1 MAQIH
6 RTSQTSEEKYS
17 GEGELIE
24 EAPLPTPLPK
34 IQLAILLFVQMPEQL
49 TASVVYPFVNQLVR
63 STGIT
68 GGDERKTG
76 YYAGLIE
83 SLYYAVEAVTILQWG
98 RVSDHI
104 GRKPV
109 ILVGLF
115 GVTLSIVSFG
125 FSKEL
130 WMIILSRCAQGALN
144 GNIGVVKC
152 NMTEITDA
160 SNMARAFA
168 WLPLAWATGYTLGF
182 LIGGVLSDPA
192 AKWPNSV
199 GRYPLF
205 HQYPYFLPCMA
216 AASVSIASWLVALL
230 FLKES
235 TRGAASK
242 KKSVSHS
249 DDTKNSAMQATT
261 IHDKPTDT
269 QVDIL
274 PRMLDEAE
282 TANPAS
288 SSLESSRTD
297 FRSILIPRVIIP
309 VLHYGFLSFIDQ
321 CMLVLMPLMYSTSRP
336 LGGLGFSSNTIG
348 LVMSAWS
355 MSNGIIQVYAFPRL
369 LRKFGPKRLYIAS
382 FAFFLVTFSTYPL
395 MGYMAKRQMGAGM
408 WLILCTQL
416 AAYIVAYSTY
426 SCIILYVNN
435 GAPSR
440 DLLGATN
447 GLAQTLGSMM
457 RAIGPT
463 VVSSLFALSLEK
475 NLAGGTAVY
484 WIMCMI
490 VILVLIFSTYLP
502 KSLT

>member
-1 MAQIH
+1 
-6 RTSQTSEEKYS
+6 
-17 GEGELIE
+17 
-24 EAPLPTPLPK
+24 
-34 IQLAILLFVQMPEQL
+34 MPEQL

-125 FSKEL
+125 FSNRF

-160 SNMARAFA
+160 SNMAQAFA

-199 GRYPLF
+199 GHYPLF
-205 HQYPYFLPCMA
+205 HRYPYFLPCIV
-216 AASVSIASWLVALL
+216 AASVSTSAWLIAFLY
-230 FLKES
+230 LKES
-235 TRGAASK
+235 THGTASK
-242 KKSVSHS
+242 NRSASHN
-249 DDTKNSAMQATT
+249 DDTQKSSVMWAAT
-261 IHDKPTDT
+261 IHDKPADT

-274 PRMLDEAE
+274 PRMLDETEIAS
-282 TANPAS
+282 PVS
-288 SSLESSRTD
+288 SSLESTRTD
-297 FRSILIPRVIIP
+297 FRSILIPGVMIP
-309 VLHYGFLSFIDQ
+309 VLHYGLLSFVDQ

-355 MSNGIIQVYAFPRL
+355 MLNGTIQVYAFPRL
-369 LRKFGPKRLYIAS
+369 LRQFGPKKLYITS
-382 FAFFLVTFSTYPL
+382 FAFFLITFSTYPL
-395 MGYMAKRQMGAGM
+395 MGYMAKHKMEAGM
-408 WLILCTQL
+408 WLVLCVQL
-416 AAYIVAYSTY
+416 VAYIVVYNTY
-426 SCIILYVNN
+426 SCIILYINN
-435 GAPSR
+435 GAPSK

-457 RAIGPT
+457 RAVGPT

-475 NLAGGTAVY
+475 NLAGGTFVY
-484 WIMCMI
+484 WVMCTI
-490 VILVLIFSTYLP
+490 VILVLGFSTYLP

>member
-1 MAQIH
+1 MAEIH
-6 RTSQTSEEKYS
+6 RSSQTSEEKQL
-17 GEGELIE
+17 GEEGLIE
-24 EAPLPTPLPK
+24 ATPLPTPLPK
-34 IQLAILLFVQMPEQL
+34 KQLAILLLVQMPEQL
-49 TASVVYPFVNQLVR
+49 AASVIYPFVNQLVR

-109 ILVGLF
+109 ILIGLF
-115 GVTLSIVSFG
+115 GITLSIVSFG
-125 FSKEL
+125 FSNRF

-144 GNIGVVKC
+144 GNIGVVKSV
-152 NMTEITDA
+152 MTEITDA
-160 SNMARAFA
+160 SNMAQAFA
-168 WLPLAWATGYTLGF
+168 WLPLAWSTGYALGF

-205 HQYPYFLPCMA
+205 HRYPYFLPCIV
-216 AASVSIASWLVALL
+216 AASVSISSWFITLL
-230 FLKES
+230 FLKEW
-235 TRGAASK
+235 RRQKVGHAA
-242 KKSVSHS
+242 
-249 DDTKNSAMQATT
+249 AT
-261 IHDKPTDT
+261 IHDKPADA
-269 QVDIL
+269 QVDGL

-282 TANPAS
+282 IAS
-288 SSLESSRTD
+288 PVSTSVESTRTD
-297 FRSILIPRVIIP
+297 FRSILIPGVIIP
-309 VLHYGFLSFIDQ
+309 VLHYGLLSFVDQ
-321 CMLVLMPLMYSTSRP
+321 CMLVLIPLMYSTSRS

-348 LVMSAWS
+348 LVMTVWT
-355 MSNGIIQVYAFPRL
+355 MLNGTIQVYTFPRL
-369 LRKFGPKRLYIAS
+369 LRRFGPKRLYITS
-382 FAFFLVTFSTYPL
+382 FTFFLITFSTYPL
-395 MGYMAKRQMGAGM
+395 MNYMAKRNMEVGM
-408 WLILCTQL
+408 WLILCVQL
-416 AAYIVAYSTY
+416 AAYIVAYNTY

-440 DLLGATN
+440 ELLGATN

-457 RAIGPT
+457 RAIGPIA
-463 VVSSLFALSLEK
+463 VSSLFALSLEN
-475 NLAGGTAVY
+475 NLLGGTAVY

-490 VILVLIFSTYLP
+490 VILVLCFSTYLP

>member
-1 MAQIH
+1 MAQP
-6 RTSQTSEEKYS
+6 SQMSEGNQS
-17 GEGELIE
+17 GEGELVE
-24 EAPLPTPLPK
+24 AAPLPTPLPK
-34 IQLAILLFVQMPEQL
+34 IQLAILLLVQMPEQL
-49 TASVVYPFVNQLVR
+49 TASVIYPFVNQLVR

-68 GGDERKTG
+68 GGDERRTG

-83 SLYYAVEAVTILQWG
+83 SMYYTVEAITVLQWG

-104 GRKPV
+104 GRKSV

-115 GVTLSIVSFG
+115 GVTLSTVSFG
-125 FSKEL
+125 LSKEF

-160 SNMARAFA
+160 SNMAQAFA

-182 LIGGVLSDPA
+182 LFGGVLSDPA
-192 AKWPNSV
+192 DKWPDSF
-199 GRYPLF
+199 GRYQIF
-205 HQYPYFLPCMA
+205 HQYPYFLPCIVA
-216 AASVSIASWLVALL
+216 GSVSTASWLIALL

-235 TRGAASK
+235 TRGTASK
-242 KKSVSHS
+242 KKSVSHN
-249 DDTKNSAMQATT
+249 DDTKNSVMQAAT
-261 IHDKPTDT
+261 IDDKPEIDT
-269 QVDIL
+269 PVDML
-274 PRMLDEAE
+274 PRMLHDAE
-282 TANPAS
+282 IANPIA
-288 SSLESSRTD
+288 SSLESTRSD

-309 VLHYGFLSFIDQ
+309 VLHYGLLSFVDQ

-355 MSNGIIQVYAFPRL
+355 MLNGTIQVYAFPRL
-369 LRKFGPKRLYIAS
+369 LRRFGPKRLYTTS
-382 FAFFLVTFSTYPL
+382 FAFFLISFASYPL
-395 MGYMAKRQMGAGM
+395 MGYMAKRQMEAGI
-408 WLILCTQL
+408 WLILCVQL
-416 AAYIVAYSTY
+416 VAYFVAYSTY

-435 GAPSR
+435 GAPSK

-447 GLAQTLGSMM
+447 GLAQTFGSMM
-457 RAIGPT
+457 RGVGPT

-484 WIMCMI
+484 WIMCTI
-490 VILVLIFSTYLP
+490 VILVLGYSTYLP
-502 KSLT
+502 KSLA

>member
-1 MAQIH
+1 MAQIR
-6 RTSQTSEEKYS
+6 RTSQTSEEKHS
-17 GEGELIE
+17 GERELVE

-34 IQLAILLFVQMPEQL
+34 ILLAILLFVQMLEQL
-49 TASVVYPFVNQLVR
+49 TACVVYPFVNQLVR
-63 STGIT
+63 SKGIT
-68 GGDERKTG
+68 SGDERKTG

-83 SLYYAVEAVTILQWG
+83 CLYYAVEAVTILQE
-98 RVSDHI
+98 
-104 GRKPV
+104 PV
-109 ILVGLF
+109 ILIGLF
-115 GVTLSIVSFG
+115 GATLSIVSFG
-125 FSKEL
+125 FSGEL

-144 GNIGVVKC
+144 GNVGVVKSI
-152 NMTEITDA
+152 MTEITDA

-205 HQYPYFLPCMA
+205 HQYPYCLPCIV
-216 AASVSIASWLVALL
+216 AASASIASWLIVLL

-235 TRGAASK
+235 TRGTASK
-242 KKSVSHS
+242 KKSVGHS
-249 DDTKNSAMQATT
+249 DDTKNSAIQTTT
-261 IHDKPTDT
+261 IHDKPADT

-274 PRMLDEAE
+274 HRMLDEAE
-282 TANPAS
+282 TASPAS

-309 VLHYGFLSFIDQ
+309 VLHYGFLAFVDQ
-321 CMLVLMPLMYSTSRP
+321 CMMVLMPLMYSTSRP
-336 LGGLGFSSNTIG
+336 LGGLGFSSNTIR
-348 LVMSAWS
+348 LVMSSWS
-355 MSNGIIQVYAFPRL
+355 ALNGTIQIYVFPRL
-369 LRKFGPKRLYIAS
+369 LRKFGPKRFYITS
-382 FAFFLVTFSTYPL
+382 FSCFLVTFSTYQL
-395 MGYMAKRQMGAGM
+395 MGYMAKRQMEAGM
-408 WLILCTQL
+408 WLIICIQL
-416 AAYIVAYSTY
+416 VAYIG
-426 SCIILYVNN
+426 CIILYINN

-457 RAIGPT
+457 RTVGPT
-463 VVSSLFALSLEK
+463 EVSSLFALSLEK
-475 NLAGGTAVY
+475 NLAGGTAVS

-490 VILVLIFSTYLP
+490 IILVLAFSTYLP

>member
-1 MAQIH
+1 MDEIRSA
-6 RTSQTSEEKYS
+6 SQTFEDKQS

-24 EAPLPTPLPK
+24 AAPVPTPLPK
-34 IQLAILLFVQMPEQL
+34 TQLAILLLVQMPEQL
-49 TASVVYPFVNQLVR
+49 TASVIYPFVNQLVR

-125 FSKEL
+125 FSNRF

-152 NMTEITDA
+152 NMTEITDS
-160 SNMARAFA
+160 SNAPQAFA
-168 WLPLAWATGYTLGF
+168 WLPLAWSTGYTLGF
-182 LIGGVLSDPA
+182 LVGGILSDPA
-192 AKWPNSV
+192 AKWPNTI

-205 HQYPYFLPCMA
+205 HQYPYFFPCIV
-216 AASVSIASWLVALL
+216 AASVSIFSWLITLL
-230 FLKES
+230 FLKEVQS
-235 TRGAASK
+235 NN
-242 KKSVSHS
+242 KS
-249 DDTKNSAMQATT
+249 DMRATT
-261 IHDKPTDT
+261 VHDKPAGD
-269 QVDIL
+269 QVGVL
-274 PRMLDEAE
+274 PRMPDEAE
-282 TANPAS
+282 IASPVS
-288 SSLESSRTD
+288 SSLESGRTD
-297 FRSILIPRVIIP
+297 FRSVLIPAILIP
-309 VLHYGFLSFIDQ
+309 VLHYGLLCFVDQ

-355 MSNGIIQVYAFPRL
+355 MLNGTIQVYAFPRL
-369 LRKFGPKRLYIAS
+369 LRQFGPKRLYITS
-382 FAFFLVTFSTYPL
+382 FAFYLITFSTYPL
-395 MGYMAKRQMGAGM
+395 MNYMAKRNMEAGM
-408 WLILCTQL
+408 WLILCVQL
-416 AAYIVAYSTY
+416 VAYIVAYITY

-435 GAPSR
+435 AAPSK

-447 GLAQTLGSMM
+447 GLAQTLGSVM
-457 RAIGPT
+457 RAVGPT
-463 VVSSLFALSLEK
+463 AVSSLFALSLEK
-475 NLAGGTAVY
+475 NLVGGTAVY
-484 WIMCMI
+484 WIMCTI
-490 VILVLIFSTYLP
+490 VIFVLGLSTYLP